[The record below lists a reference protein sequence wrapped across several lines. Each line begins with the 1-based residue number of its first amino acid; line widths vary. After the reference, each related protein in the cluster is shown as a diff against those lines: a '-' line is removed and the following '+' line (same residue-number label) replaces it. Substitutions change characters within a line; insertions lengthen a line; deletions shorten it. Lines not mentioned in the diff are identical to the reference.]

1 MTDGV
6 SRRRVSHLCSLVRL
20 GTRSR
25 EGINSL
31 GISINFVP
39 RLVCR
44 PTTVVR
50 RRKRKRNSADI
61 CVEEAYSPSLPPSP
75 LPAVRD
81 PFTNKS
87 KRGSAPRSPPPS
99 PVVITGGVRGR
110 LDLRRCTNSAN
121 LRPTIGWK
129 NGGEWIPYQRRR
141 AIKRDD

>member
-61 CVEEAYSPSLPPSP
+61 CVEEAYSPSLPFARRARSAHEQIETWIRATVPPSLP
-75 LPAVRD
+75 GNYHGRRSRAARFTTVREFRQFTTNDWLEKRGRMDSLPAEKG
-81 PFTNKS
+81 N
-87 KRGSAPRSPPPS
+87 
-99 PVVITGGVRGR
+99 
-110 LDLRRCTNSAN
+110 
-121 LRPTIGWK
+121 
-129 NGGEWIPYQRRR
+129 
-141 AIKRDD
+141 

>member
-39 RLVCR
+39 RLVCGGPSTKAKTEFGGYLCGGGVLSLPPLCPPCEIR
-44 PTTVVR
+44 SRTN
-50 RRKRKRNSADI
+50 RNVDPRHG
-61 CVEEAYSPSLPPSP
+61 PSLPPSP
-75 LPAVRD
+75 VI
-81 PFTNKS
+81 
-87 KRGSAPRSPPPS
+87 
-99 PVVITGGVRGR
+99 ITGGVRGR
-110 LDLRRCTNSAN
+110 LDLRRCANSAN
-121 LRPTIGWK
+121 LRLTTGWK

>member
-61 CVEEAYSPSLPPSP
+61 CVEEAYSPSLPPLCPPCEIRSRTNRN
-75 LPAVRD
+75 VD
-81 PFTNKS
+81 PRHGPS
-87 KRGSAPRSPPPS
+87 LPPS
-99 PVVITGGVRGR
+99 PVIITGGVRGR
-110 LDLRRCTNSAN
+110 LDLRRCANSAN
-121 LRPTIGWK
+121 LRLTTGWK

>member
-39 RLVCR
+39 RLAG
-44 PTTVVR
+44 R
-50 RRKRKRNSADI
+50 RRWSVDESENGIRRIS
-61 CVEEAYSPSLPPSP
+61 VWRRRYLPPSP

-87 KRGSAPRSPPPS
+87 KRGSAPRSLPPS
-99 PVVITGGVRGR
+99 PVIITGGVRGR
-110 LDLRRCTNSAN
+110 LDLRRCANSAN
-121 LRPTIGWK
+121 LRPTTGWK
-129 NGGEWIPYQRRR
+129 NGGEWIPYQGN
-141 AIKRDD
+141 

>member
-61 CVEEAYSPSLPPSP
+61 CVEEAYSS
-75 LPAVRD
+75 VRD

-87 KRGSAPRSPPPS
+87 KRGSAPRSLPPS
-99 PVVITGGVRGR
+99 PVIITGGVRGR
-110 LDLRRCTNSAN
+110 LDLRRCANSAN
-121 LRPTIGWK
+121 LRLTTGWK

>member
-39 RLVCR
+39 RLAG
-44 PTTVVR
+44 R
-50 RRKRKRNSADI
+50 RRWSVDESENGIRRIS
-61 CVEEAYSPSLPPSP
+61 VWRRRTLPPSP

-87 KRGSAPRSPPPS
+87 KRGSAPRSLPPS
-99 PVVITGGVRGR
+99 LPGNYHGRRSRAARFTTVREFRQFTTNDWLEKRGR
-110 LDLRRCTNSAN
+110 MDSLPAEKGN
-121 LRPTIGWK
+121 
-129 NGGEWIPYQRRR
+129 
-141 AIKRDD
+141 

>member
-39 RLVCR
+39 RLAG
-44 PTTVVR
+44 R
-50 RRKRKRNSADI
+50 RRWSVDESENGIRRIS
-61 CVEEAYSPSLPPSP
+61 VWRRRYLPPSP

-87 KRGSAPRSPPPS
+87 KRGSAPRSLPPS
-99 PVVITGGVRGR
+99 PVIITGGVRGR
-110 LDLRRCTNSAN
+110 LDLRRCANSAN
-121 LRPTIGWK
+121 LRPTTGWK

>member
-61 CVEEAYSPSLPPSP
+61 CVEEAYSPSLPF
-75 LPAVRD
+75 ARRAN

-87 KRGSAPRSPPPS
+87 KRGSAPRSLPPS
-99 PVVITGGVRGR
+99 PVIITGGVRGR
-110 LDLRRCTNSAN
+110 LDLRRCANSAN
-121 LRPTIGWK
+121 LRLTTGWK